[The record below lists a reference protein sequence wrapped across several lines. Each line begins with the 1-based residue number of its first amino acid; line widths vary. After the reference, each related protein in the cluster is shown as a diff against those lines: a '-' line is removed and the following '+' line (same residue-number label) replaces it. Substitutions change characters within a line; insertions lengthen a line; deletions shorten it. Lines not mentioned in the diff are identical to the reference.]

1 MSGLTILQTRTST
14 PNYYLFQDF
23 CCALEGA
30 SKRYKVW
37 PAISGLDAPKMF
49 SQTLLCFGGEELLTP
64 VNLAHINRA
73 ERNIAW
79 FTEDP
84 YERNLNKENEN
95 YFDLILTTDAGS
107 KEHYSVKTEVLPL
120 AAPSSLFESQ
130 SIFKKDFDILMFGS
144 LWPNRI
150 NILDDIVSH
159 LNSTRF
165 RILLIT
171 SQTTAPWVDQ
181 EKTNRLFLEVEKFGG
196 RVLLATRPY
205 SLNQMK
211 YFAQISKIVLN
222 WPRSFTG
229 DNWSVPGPRIFEI
242 AASGTTQLLDVGAQP
257 GIRSIIPSDTYIEYN
272 NLNLNEV
279 LASAL
284 LDDSRVSGIGQ
295 SMFDLVK
302 KEHTWEKRALDLLEL
317 IEKKF

>member
-1 MSGLTILQTRTST
+1 VSSLTILQTRTST

-23 CCALEGA
+23 CRALEGA
-30 SKRYKVW
+30 SKKYKIRTAV
-37 PAISGLDAPKMF
+37 SGLDAPKKL
-49 SQTLLCFGGEELLTP
+49 SQILLCFGGEELLTP
-64 VNLAHINRA
+64 VNLAHINHA
-73 ERNIAW
+73 EKKIAW

-95 YFDLILTTDAGS
+95 YFDLVLTTDVGS

-120 AAPSSLFESQ
+120 AAPARLFENQ
-130 SIFKKDFDILMFGS
+130 AIFKKDFDILVFGS

-150 NILDDIVSH
+150 DILDAIVSQ
-159 LNSTRF
+159 LSSTKL
-165 RILLIT
+165 RILLVT
-171 SQTTAPWVDQ
+171 SQSTAPWVDQ
-181 EKTNRLFLEVEKFGG
+181 EKTNRLFSEVEKFGG
-196 RVLLATRPY
+196 RVLLASRPY

-222 WPRSFTG
+222 WPRFFAG

-257 GIRSIIPSDTYIEYN
+257 GIRSIIPNDAYIEYN
-272 NLNLNEV
+272 HLNLKEV
-279 LASAL
+279 LDSTL
-284 LDDSRVSGIGQ
+284 SHDSRVSSIGER
-295 SMFDLVK
+295 MFDLVR
-302 KEHTWEKRALDLLEL
+302 KEHTWEKRALDLLDL